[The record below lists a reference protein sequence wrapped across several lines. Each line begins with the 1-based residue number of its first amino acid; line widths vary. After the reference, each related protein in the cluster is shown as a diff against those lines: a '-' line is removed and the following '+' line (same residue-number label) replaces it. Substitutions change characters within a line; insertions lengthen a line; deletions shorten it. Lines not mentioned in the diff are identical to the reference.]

1 MEHSEARRDLTLEFW
16 MEISKL
22 LPPSPVILD
31 LGSHGMEEAQ
41 ILLPML
47 AGHARWHGFEANP
60 ECCHNI
66 RRTVLPR
73 LDRRATVVLNETAV
87 SHSVGTATL
96 YRSKKVDGQP
106 WTPSSSI
113 RKPQRATEYHP
124 WMTFDEGISVPTT
137 TLDYY
142 CQSNDIGP
150 VDLLKMDIQGAEI
163 DAIRG
168 GGRTL
173 LQTFYVLTEV
183 CDGEEYAGQASLKE
197 LLAEM
202 PGNWILVERFIN
214 DALLKN
220 SNTPSLK

>member
-96 YRSKKVDGQP
+96 YRSKKSGWSTVDTIVFYP
-106 WTPSSSI
+106 
-113 RKPQRATEYHP
+113 KA
-124 WMTFDEGISVPTT
+124 PT
-137 TLDYY
+137 
-142 CQSNDIGP
+142 GHG
-150 VDLLKMDIQGAEI
+150 V
-163 DAIRG
+163 
-168 GGRTL
+168 
-173 LQTFYVLTEV
+173 
-183 CDGEEYAGQASLKE
+183 
-197 LLAEM
+197 
-202 PGNWILVERFIN
+202 
-214 DALLKN
+214 
-220 SNTPSLK
+220 PSLDDL